1 MLFSLV
7 TQNCLHLDTKRQSSR
22 QNLILPKGTDRKA
35 KSGLAAAG
43 KANQL
48 VRKTKTSVKGV
59 DTGVDLTHSGGV
71 AGMPAR

>member
-1 MLFSLV
+1 M
-7 TQNCLHLDTKRQSSR
+7 
-22 QNLILPKGTDRKA
+22 ILLKGTDRKA

-59 DTGVDLTHSGGV
+59 DTGADLTHSGGV